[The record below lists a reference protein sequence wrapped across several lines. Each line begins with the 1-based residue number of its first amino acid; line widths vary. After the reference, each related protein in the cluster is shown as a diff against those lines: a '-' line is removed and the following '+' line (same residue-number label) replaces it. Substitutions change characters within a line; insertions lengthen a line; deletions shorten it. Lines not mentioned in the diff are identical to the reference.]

1 MSFTIQPLK
10 KAEWMEKEFYK
21 LFLVVIMI
29 ISSFSIAFFIGR
41 KVALSEQHISQQNFE
56 EVVQKGSKVLDHSK
70 KWPKESVTEAQS
82 GSMTHAN
89 EMNELTDTA
98 LADSANL
105 EDTSNQRGEVQEYK
119 KQLISES
126 DQEQTSGIYGLLVDS
141 FLKKEMAMEK
151 STKLKLKFPNWPIFF
166 KRDGSVYKVYLGP
179 FDNIRLANDFLQE
192 VKASKQFPTVVLEQV
207 IEFKKNDSK

>member
-1 MSFTIQPLK
+1 
-10 KAEWMEKEFYK
+10 MEKEFYK

-41 KVALSEQHISQQNFE
+41 KVALSEQQISQQNFE
-56 EVVQKGSKVLDHSK
+56 EDVQKNSQTPNLSEEG
-70 KWPKESVTEAQS
+70 PKESVTEAQS
-82 GSMTHAN
+82 EN
-89 EMNELTDTA
+89 LKDTA

-105 EDTSNQRGEVQEYK
+105 EGASNQREEVQEYK

-126 DQEQTSGIYGLLVDS
+126 DQEQTPGIYGLLVES
-141 FLKKEMAMEK
+141 FLKKEPAMEK
-151 STKLKLKFPNWPIFF
+151 SAKLKLKFPAWPIFF

-179 FDNIRLANDFLQE
+179 FNNIQEANDFLQE

-207 IEFKKNDSK
+207 IGFKKNDSK

>member
-56 EVVQKGSKVLDHSK
+56 EVVQKGSKVLDHSEE
-70 KWPKESVTEAQS
+70 WPKESVTEAQS
-82 GSMTHAN
+82 GSITHAS
-89 EMNELTDTA
+89 ELTDTA
-98 LADSANL
+98 LADSENL

-119 KQLISES
+119 NQLISES
-126 DQEQTSGIYGLLVDS
+126 GQEQTSGIYGLLVDS

-151 STKLKLKFPNWPIFF
+151 SAKLKLKFPAWPIFF

-179 FDNIRLANDFLQE
+179 FDNMRMANDFLQE
-192 VKASKQFPTVVLEQV
+192 VKASKQFPTVILEQV
-207 IEFKKNDSK
+207 IELKKNDSKSI